1 MQFPLPQAVIDE
13 TTSERFRHHRRDP
26 DKRHAGD
33 DKSILVDLS
42 SLRDSEILE
51 LRDIAVRIG
60 ESRTG
65 KALTA
70 LISADRGDVPVPNFD
85 AFLPLLKKRI
95 GASRIKGWIWEMG
108 PDGILLPWVVTRLI
122 YRRPDNR
129 NGLESPDVA
138 LSAKAWSFVNDER
151 LPFRVVDR
159 TWVFTAGEVVRRNVG
174 DVLRANGLF
183 LETQALVAAHEVSM
197 ARHDLL
203 LSDGFASLHRVT
215 GPAFQMRGY
224 RHRDMSEPV
233 GRKVI
238 HDTDHSM
245 IGPCSEMTE
254 SEVFGGRKNAEAVEM
269 PRHPLLRVFDLSIH
283 ETFVI
288 NTDHLEPH
296 VFDMSL
302 RDKLVLP
309 PAHRDLLDVLTSDI
323 SVFTAD
329 FIEGKS
335 AGNIILCKGLPGVG
349 KTLTAE
355 VYAEITEKPLYSIQA
370 GTLGTTAAKISESLK
385 DVFQR
390 AKRWDCVLL
399 IDEAD
404 VFVMR
409 RGDNIETN
417 AVVSEFLRA
426 LEYFDGLLIMTTNR
440 PDDIDEAIL
449 SRCAAIISYDPPS
462 PAAAR
467 DIWNRLA
474 ESFGAPLPAAL
485 VEQLVAAFPEITG
498 RDIKMLL
505 RLSLRVAASRSV
517 APDIEI
523 FRQCAMFRGL
533 TARTETAA

>member
-1 MQFPLPQAVIDE
+1 MQFPLPQSVIDE
-13 TTSERFRHHRRDP
+13 TVSERFRYHRREKSSKSDP
-26 DKRHAGD
+26 DAT
-33 DKSILVDLS
+33 ILVDLGH
-42 SLRDSEILE
+42 LDEAEIRD
-51 LRDIAVRIG
+51 LRDIAARLG
-60 ESRTG
+60 EQRSR
-65 KALTA
+65 KALDA
-70 LISADRGDVPVPNFD
+70 VLASADADVPVPNFD
-85 AFLPLLKKRI
+85 AFLPLLQKRLES
-95 GASRIKGWIWEMG
+95 SRIKGWIWQLG
-108 PDGILLPWVVTRLI
+108 PDGSFLPWAITRLF
-122 YRRPDNR
+122 YQKPDDR
-129 NGLESPDVA
+129 KGIDVPRVVLQGRA
-138 LSAKAWSFVNDER
+138 WTAKNDAR
-151 LPFRVVDR
+151 LPFGVTEN
-159 TWVFTAGEVVRRNVG
+159 TWTFTPGEVTRRRIA
-174 DVLRANGLF
+174 DALKEQGLF
-183 LETQALVAAHEVSM
+183 LETEALIAAHEAS
-197 ARHDLL
+197 AAAHDLAL
-203 LSDGFASLHRVT
+203 RDGFAGLYRVT
-215 GPAFQMRGY
+215 GPALHMKGY
-224 RHRDMSEPV
+224 GRRDLSEPV

-238 HDTDHSM
+238 HDTDPSM
-245 IGPCSEMTE
+245 LGPWAPEAA
-254 SEVFGGRKNAEAVEM
+254 SEVFGSRKDPGAVEV
-269 PRHPLLRVFDLSIH
+269 PRHPILQVFDLAIH
-283 ETFVI
+283 ETYTIHV
-288 NTDHLEPH
+288 DHLAPH

-323 SVFTAD
+323 SVFTQD

-370 GTLGTTAAKISESLK
+370 GILGTTAAKISESLK
-385 DVFQR
+385 EVFQR

-449 SRCAAIISYDPPS
+449 SRCAAIISYEAPS
-462 PAAAR
+462 PFAAAE
-467 DIWNRLA
+467 IWRRLS
-474 ESFGAPLPAAL
+474 ESFGTPLAPAL
-485 VEQLVAAFPEITG
+485 VDELVAAFPEITG

-517 APDIEI
+517 ALDIEI

-533 TARTETAA
+533 TARTDAASA